1 MAISI
6 AEQEVHI
13 TFSRGDEIAKV
24 YVTDSTW
31 ITKMDKR
38 VAASDGLIKEI
49 EVLKDRSGQTLGKRY
64 EMPVRLLSIR
74 TKIRE
79 VSEEERER
87 ASERLRL
94 AREQKKEKGE
104 QE

>member
-1 MAISI
+1 
-6 AEQEVHI
+6 
-13 TFSRGDEIAKV
+13 
-24 YVTDSTW
+24 
-31 ITKMDKR
+31 
-38 VAASDGLIKEI
+38 
-49 EVLKDRSGQTLGKRY
+49 
-64 EMPVRLLSIR
+64 MPVRLLSIR

>member
-38 VAASDGLIKEI
+38 VAASDGLIKKI
-49 EVLKDRSGQTLGKRY
+49 EVLKD
-64 EMPVRLLSIR
+64 
-74 TKIRE
+74 
-79 VSEEERER
+79 
-87 ASERLRL
+87 
-94 AREQKKEKGE
+94 
-104 QE
+104 

>member
-38 VAASDGLIKEI
+38 VAASDGLIKKI
-49 EVLKDRSGQTLGKRY
+49 EVLKDRSGQVLGKRY
-64 EMPVRLLSIR
+64 EMPVRLLS
-74 TKIRE
+74 KIRE

>member
-1 MAISI
+1 MSI
-6 AEQEVHI
+6 ALAEQEVHI
-13 TFSRGDEIAKV
+13 NFSRGDKTAKV

-38 VAASDGLIKEI
+38 VAASDGLIKEVEI
-49 EVLKDRSGQTLGKRY
+49 LKDKTGQFVGKKY

-74 TKIRE
+74 SKIRE

>member
-1 MAISI
+1 
-6 AEQEVHI
+6 
-13 TFSRGDEIAKV
+13 
-24 YVTDSTW
+24 
-31 ITKMDKR
+31 MDKR
-38 VAASDGLIKEI
+38 VAASDGLIKKI
-49 EVLKDRSGQTLGKRY
+49 EVLKDRSGQVLGKRY